1 MDALIASLTAHGGF
15 LNVANSSGLADWYDA
30 HSTLVELTGI
40 NILLALSLYVTL
52 SCNMLSLA
60 NAAFMGIGAYT
71 AALLTMDAQ
80 WPFWAV
86 LPAGALAAA
95 AVAVPLG
102 LPILRL
108 RGVFLAIATIGFGE
122 VVRIIALSLPFT
134 GGAAGLPAV
143 PALTTGWDILLAL
156 LAISYL
162 LWRVDHSRLGHAFA
176 AIRQDELTAASM
188 GINVGAH
195 KLIAFV
201 LGAFIAGLAGG
212 LSAHLTHLIT
222 PGDFGFS
229 RAVDILTYAV
239 VGGTGAFWG
248 SWLGATLLTLLPE
261 ALRLLG
267 GFQAAHHLDSFD
279 LRQITA
285 GVITLLVIVFFPAGI
300 SGAVGERWRRWRAG
314 PLPEPDDEEI
324 AAPAPA
330 EPALR
335 TAP

>member
-1 MDALIASLTAHGGF
+1 MAA
-15 LNVANSSGLADWYDA
+15 LADWYGA
-30 HSTLVELTGI
+30 HSTLINLTGI

-52 SCNMLSLA
+52 SCAMLSLA

-71 AALLTMDAQ
+71 AALLTIDAN

-122 VVRIIALSLPFT
+122 VIRIVALSVPLT
-134 GGAAGLPAV
+134 GGALGIPSIPAK
-143 PALTTGWDILLAL
+143 TTWWQIALAL

-162 LWRVDHSRLGHAFA
+162 LWHVERSRLGHAFA
-176 AIRQDELTAASM
+176 AIRQDELVAASL
-188 GINVGAH
+188 GINVTAH

-212 LSAHLTHLIT
+212 LSAHLTHLIS
-222 PGDFGFS
+222 PSDFGFS
-229 RAVDILTYAV
+229 RAVDILVYAV

-248 SWLGATLLTLLPE
+248 AFPGAALLTLLPE
-261 ALRLLG
+261 WLRVVA
-267 GFQAAHHLDSFD
+267 GFQAAHHLGAFD
-279 LRQITA
+279 LRQIVTGA
-285 GVITLLVIVFFPAGI
+285 ITLLVIIFFPSGI
-300 SGAVGERWRRWRAG
+300 SGTLILWWRRPRGTAEG
-314 PLPEPDDEEI
+314 SDDDD
-324 AAPAPA
+324 APATTPPA
-330 EPALR
+330 GATLLHPV
-335 TAP
+335 P